1 MHDLVV
7 RGVIFLSL
15 GVDTLVVAI
24 GLGLGGLGRRR
35 LLQVGL
41 SFAAAEGIMPL
52 AGFVAGKSIAQAVGD
67 AASYIA
73 IVVLLLL
80 GAYTIRDWMQ
90 EQEREYRFHSPMQ
103 LLVLCLSVS
112 LDELAIGFSLGL
124 FNVPILAAAA
134 YIAAQAFVLTLV
146 GTTIGRLVA
155 RAAWERS
162 ELLSGLVLTALAIFL
177 LAEKL
182 LGRG

>member
-15 GVDTLVVAI
+15 GVDTLAVAI
-24 GLGLGGLGRRR
+24 GLGLSGLSRRR
-35 LLQVGL
+35 RLQVGL

-67 AASYIA
+67 AAPYIA

-80 GAYTIRDWMQ
+80 GAYTIRDGMQ

-134 YIAAQAFVLTLV
+134 YLRDRHSCLPWS
-146 GTTIGRLVA
+146 A
-155 RAAWERS
+155 RRS
-162 ELLSGLVLTALAIFL
+162 AGSSPEP
-177 LAEKL
+177 
-182 LGRG
+182 RGNARSCSPDWCSPPWRSSY

>member
-15 GVDTLVVAI
+15 GLDTLAVAI

-67 AASYIA
+67 AGSYIA
-73 IVVLLLL
+73 IVVLLFL
-80 GAYTIRDWMQ
+80 GAYTIRGAMQ
-90 EQEREYRFHSPMQ
+90 EEEREYLFTRPCSFW
-103 LLVLCLSVS
+103 
-112 LDELAIGFSLGL
+112 FS
-124 FNVPILAAAA
+124 AC
-134 YIAAQAFVLTLV
+134 
-146 GTTIGRLVA
+146 R
-155 RAAWERS
+155 
-162 ELLSGLVLTALAIFL
+162 
-177 LAEKL
+177 
-182 LGRG
+182 